1 MYGKFSSEGTVC
13 STKKKYIISVEF
25 LTQIAVAS
33 LGELRRHLKGGG
45 CSLQAKFYPLA
56 CGWLSFFPIFF
67 GRLLLQGCPL
77 IAIHKV
83 RYYKRGDGLALGPG
97 PFVSALEYASDTR
110 AEVVGKPEPMFFQ
123 QALQDL
129 GCAAENAV
137 MIGDVSIPSPMKNKW
152 ATNNPPPR
160 RAIMTLFSL
169 LKFRNCSFET

>member
-1 MYGKFSSEGTVC
+1 MGNLAQKVQYAQLR
-13 STKKKYIISVEF
+13 KKYIISVEF

-123 QALQDL
+123 QALQDM
-129 GCAAENAV
+129 GCTAENAV
-137 MIGDVSIPSPMKNKW
+137 IIGDVSIPSPMKNKW